1 MARDLVRDLREH
13 KKMSDADRHRAYI
26 MAIKQARAAWAGYRC
41 MCRYDYRRDV
51 HGGRKGQDE

>member
-26 MAIKQARAAWAGYRC
+26 MEIKQARDNWSS
-41 MCRYDYRRDV
+41 RDV
-51 HGGRKGQDE
+51 HGAGKDRMNE

>member
-26 MAIKQARAAWAGYRC
+26 MAIKQARDNWSS
-41 MCRYDYRRDV
+41 RDV
-51 HGGRKGQDE
+51 HGGRKGQEVIGWQNR